1 MSYSDNFINCSYK
14 GVPFLLLNEPNEQG
28 LRSIAYNPV
37 GTDKQYINTDLG
49 KMPSRF
55 TIDMILNETALGED
69 ADTLLK
75 RMRHA
80 LEGTKEGR
88 LSLTSYGI
96 YTVKPIS
103 SYKVKHDLN
112 NVGNYIV
119 TCTFGVNN
127 GGKLKTG
134 LSNVFGNIQLAV
146 DAINDL
152 VETFEETYSIPEFA
166 TEIQHAV
173 NTIES
178 LSSVFNNAILDE
190 VKGIGVLKNVINN
203 ARELVLDPVSLGTK
217 TAEGFLTVQ
226 DDLTNNPEGFNILTS
241 VFSSLQVPKVI
252 PGNGTIVGRKNEVSK
267 QLTKLVGG
275 SFLALL
281 YDFSSRE
288 TYTTKQDVATTRLL
302 LEQAFNILDTPTE
315 LAALRSGWS
324 SVLKNKTINARTLLE
339 ITLDTYTTARE
350 LSYRFT
356 GTTEFA
362 DFIKNSNPD
371 QDPNYF
377 IGKVTVL
384 S

>member
-1 MSYSDNFINCSYK
+1 MSYIDNFITCSYK

-28 LRSIAYNPV
+28 LRSIVYNPV

-55 TIDMILNETALGED
+55 TIDMILNEVALGED

-88 LSLTSYGI
+88 LSLTSYGV

-112 NVGNYIV
+112 NAGSYII
-119 TCTFGVNN
+119 TCTFGVDN

-134 LSNVFGNIQLAV
+134 LANVFGNIQLAA

-152 VETFEETYSIPEFA
+152 VDTFEETYSIPEFA
-166 TEIQHAV
+166 TEVQHAV

-190 VKGIGVLKNVINN
+190 VKGIGELKNVIDN
-203 ARELVLDPVSLGTK
+203 ARELVLDPISLGTK

-241 VFSSLQVPKVI
+241 TFSTLQVPKVI
-252 PGNGTIVGRKNEVSK
+252 PGTGSIVGRKNEVSK

-288 TYTTKQDVATTRLL
+288 TYTTKQDVLATRLL
-302 LEQAFNILDTPTE
+302 LDAAYNILDKPTE
-315 LAALRSGWS
+315 LNSLRSGWS
-324 SVLKNKTINARTLLE
+324 SVLKDKRVNARDLIT
-339 ITLDTYTTARE
+339 ITLSKYTTARE

-356 GTTEFA
+356 GSTEFA

-371 QDPNYF
+371 QDPNYL

-384 S
+384 A